1 MWVLLLL
8 LVISLYLRFVNRDR
22 KLYFLYL
29 IPGAFAIASL
39 VSYSPTQNPALNLGG
54 VAGFY
59 FSHFMVKF
67 FTKPFALLL
76 TAYIVALPVIP
87 TRYLRSSLLF
97 LAGFFFLQLPFRWK
111 GIFSLF
117 GAFTYPI
124 VFTVSA
130 LSFLLAFADLRVPL
144 SMKWISELIPRIKP
158 PQRGVQDVSSAE
170 PPGEVEDNLSSEELV
185 STSPEEDEEYV
196 LEDVDGGTSK
206 DEAIGVENVEEP
218 VSDKTLER
226 TPENSGDDKKRWYEK
241 FMPSRKEKS
250 SVKEVVSTEQKPA
263 VFFRENLLD
272 VFEHGDEEEDY
283 DDIDTESM
291 ARLIEEKFREYK
303 INGRV
308 VNATVG
314 PVITRYEFE
323 PAPGVKISTIQ
334 RLADDLALR
343 LKVQNVR
350 IVAPLP
356 GKGLVGIEVPNKR
369 RRIVYFGKL
378 VRDEK
383 FRNLRHPL
391 SFIIGVEPDGTPRYE
406 NLAKMPHLL
415 IAGTTG
421 SGKSVSINTI
431 LASFL
436 MKNDPDTLR
445 LLLIDP
451 KMVELTLYEGIPHLL
466 MPIVK
471 DRKFASKVLKMAVA
485 WMEYRYRLLAQVGAK
500 GLESY
505 NKRVKR
511 KLPYIVIVI
520 DEFADLIMTQGK
532 EVEEPLARLA
542 QMARA
547 VGIHLI
553 VATQRPSVDVITG
566 VIKANFPVRIA
577 FKVPSK
583 HDSRTILDTVGAER
597 LLGKGDMLYIP
608 PGSSEPIRLHGPFIS
623 EVEIRNLTHRLAGSY
638 LKVKLL
644 EKFGQLRDIDTLIT
658 DILDS
663 GYIGA
668 FTRDDE
674 IALEQ
679 KRRIVAE
686 WISRRMEEPQPV
698 EEVEQVI
705 DSLRSEYYIPIPEM
719 EAYVE
724 EEVEESSF
732 DSARNLDPLLPEAIR
747 IIASMKKASATMLQR
762 KLRIGFSRAGRIVDQ
777 LEELGIVGPPDGSR
791 PREVLIT
798 PDQVEDIIKKL
809 KG

>member
-1 MWVLLLL
+1 MWVFLALILLALYVRYFNRNRIIYGLFALAGLFAFLSILSYSPGQDPLLNWGGVVGHSLAHFLLKYFTRIFALVLVAGITAFPIIPDRYLKSFLYGLSGLFLMQLPFKWEYVRELLGIFAYPVAFTTGAALLLL
-8 LVISLYLRFVNRDR
+8 
-22 KLYFLYL
+22 
-29 IPGAFAIASL
+29 
-39 VSYSPTQNPALNLGG
+39 AL
-54 VAGFY
+54 
-59 FSHFMVKF
+59 
-67 FTKPFALLL
+67 
-76 TAYIVALPVIP
+76 
-87 TRYLRSSLLF
+87 
-97 LAGFFFLQLPFRWK
+97 
-111 GIFSLF
+111 
-117 GAFTYPI
+117 
-124 VFTVSA
+124 
-130 LSFLLAFADLRVPL
+130 ADF
-144 SMKWISELIPRIKP
+144 
-158 PQRGVQDVSSAE
+158 RGVNVLEMLRGIYRRKESLE
-170 PPGEVEDNLSSEELV
+170 ESSEPESV
-185 STSPEEDEEYV
+185 PEELDSEEEEYEYEEV
-196 LEDVDGGTSK
+196 KVEPREEVVDESPQYEDSEEEESYGETTV
-206 DEAIGVENVEEP
+206 VEERQEP
-218 VSDKTLER
+218 AQREEKKNWFENLFNADRVKR
-226 TPENSGDDKKRWYEK
+226 TPEKRE
-241 FMPSRKEKS
+241 
-250 SVKEVVSTEQKPA
+250 EQRETQA
-263 VFFRENLLD
+263 FFNTDLLD
-272 VFEHGDEEEDY
+272 AFEEEEEEEDY
-283 DDIDTESM
+283 PEVDTEKM
-291 ARLIEEKFREYK
+291 ARLIEEKFREFK
-303 INGRV
+303 IEGRV
-308 VNATVG
+308 VNAVVG
-314 PVITRYEFE
+314 PIITRYEFE

-334 RLADDLALR
+334 KLADDLALR

-356 GKGLVGIEVPNKR
+356 GKGLVGIEVPNPR
-369 RRIVYFGKL
+369 RKIVYFRKL
-378 VRDEK
+378 VKDEN
-383 FRNLRHPL
+383 FRKLRHPL

-421 SGKSVSINTI
+421 SGKSVAINTI

-436 MKNDPDTLR
+436 MKNTPDTLR

-451 KMVELTLYEGIPHLL
+451 KMVELTAYEGIPHLL

-471 DRKFASKVLKMAVA
+471 DRKYASKVLKMAVS

-505 NKRVKR
+505 NRKVKN

-577 FKVPSK
+577 FRVPSK

-623 EVEIRNLTHRLAGSY
+623 EQETRNIAHRLAGSY
-638 LKVKLL
+638 LKGKLL
-644 EKFGQLRDIDTLIT
+644 EKFGPLHDIDNLIF
-658 DILDS
+658 DILDG
-663 GYIGA
+663 GYIGV
-668 FTRDDE
+668 FTRNDE
-674 IALEQ
+674 IALDQ

-705 DSLRSEYYIPIPEM
+705 DSIRQEYYVPIPEM

-724 EEVEESSF
+724 EE
-732 DSARNLDPLLPEAIR
+732 DSVSVGGRKDLDPLLPEAIR
-747 IIASMKKASATMLQR
+747 IIASQKKASATMLQR
-762 KLRIGFSRAGRIVDQ
+762 KLRVGFSRAARIIDQ
-777 LEELGIVGPPDGSR
+777 LEELGIVGPPDGPR

-798 PDQVEDIIKKL
+798 PDQAEDIIRKL
-809 KG
+809 R

>member
-39 VSYSPTQNPALNLGG
+39 VSYSSTQNPALNLGG

-686 WISRRMEEPQPV
+686 WISRRMEEPQLV

>member
-1 MWVLLLL
+1 MWVFLALILLTLYVRYFNRNRVVYGLFALAGLFALLSILSYSPGQDPLLNWGGVVGYSFAEFLLKYLTRIFSLL
-8 LVISLYLRFVNRDR
+8 LVAAIVVFPILPERYL
-22 KLYFLYL
+22 
-29 IPGAFAIASL
+29 
-39 VSYSPTQNPALNLGG
+39 
-54 VAGFY
+54 
-59 FSHFMVKF
+59 
-67 FTKPFALLL
+67 KPFFYAL
-76 TAYIVALPVIP
+76 AG
-87 TRYLRSSLLF
+87 LF
-97 LAGFFFLQLPFRWK
+97 LIQLPFRWSYLRELL
-111 GIFSLF
+111 GIFSYPA
-117 GAFTYPI
+117 AFT
-124 VFTVSA
+124 A
-130 LSFLLAFADLRVPL
+130 GAALLLLSFADFRRVNIL
-144 SMKWISELIPRIKP
+144 DIVRGIYRREKP
-158 PQRGVQDVSSAE
+158 AGETYGPVPQPVEEDSKEAE
-170 PPGEVEDNLSSEELV
+170 TGLEEEEVEFIHHADG
-185 STSPEEDEEYV
+185 DEENIIEEV
-196 LEDVDGGTSK
+196 QQPEPARKEEKRNWFENLF
-206 DEAIGVENVEEP
+206 NVERVRSAQE
-218 VSDKTLER
+218 
-226 TPENSGDDKKRWYEK
+226 
-241 FMPSRKEKS
+241 RKEEGGE
-250 SVKEVVSTEQKPA
+250 EVRT
-263 VFFRENLLD
+263 FFNESLLD
-272 VFEHGDEEEDY
+272 AFEEEEEEEDY
-283 DDIDTESM
+283 PEVDTEKM
-291 ARLIEEKFREYK
+291 ARLIEEKFREFR
-303 INGRV
+303 IEGRV
-308 VNATVG
+308 VNAVVG
-314 PVITRYEFE
+314 PIITRYEFE

-334 RLADDLALR
+334 KLADDLALR

-356 GKGLVGIEVPNKR
+356 GKGLVGIEVPNPR
-369 RRIVYFGKL
+369 RKIVYFRKL
-378 VRDEK
+378 VKDEN
-383 FRNLRHPL
+383 FRKLKHPL
-391 SFIIGVEPDGTPRYE
+391 NFIIGVEPDGTPRYE

-421 SGKSVSINTI
+421 SGKSVAINTI

-436 MKNDPDTLR
+436 MKNTPDTLR

-451 KMVELTLYEGIPHLL
+451 KMVELTSYEGIPHLL

-471 DRKFASKVLKMAVA
+471 DRKYASKVLKMAVS

-505 NKRVKR
+505 NRKVKN

-577 FKVPSK
+577 FRVPSK

-623 EVEIRNLTHRLAGSY
+623 EQETRNIAHRLAGSY
-638 LKVKLL
+638 LKGKLL
-644 EKFGQLRDIDTLIT
+644 EKFGPLRDIDALIF
-658 DILDS
+658 DILDG
-663 GYIGA
+663 GYIGV

-705 DSLRSEYYIPIPEM
+705 DSMRQEYYVPIPEM

-724 EEVEESSF
+724 EEEEGVSVGGGS
-732 DSARNLDPLLPEAIR
+732 DLDPLLPEAIR
-747 IIASMKKASATMLQR
+747 IIASQKKASATMLQR
-762 KLRIGFSRAGRIVDQ
+762 KLRVGFSRAARIIDQ
-777 LEELGIVGPPDGSR
+777 LEELGIVGPPDGPR

-798 PDQVEDIIKKL
+798 PDQAEEIIRRL
-809 KG
+809 R

>member
-1 MWVLLLL
+1 MWIALL
-8 LVISLYLRFVNRDR
+8 LVSIALYLRFINRDR
-22 KLYFLYL
+22 KLYFLFL
-29 IPGAFAIASL
+29 IPGAFALASIL
-39 VSYSPTQNPALNLGG
+39 SYNPSQNPALNLGG

-59 FSHFMVKF
+59 FADFMVRLFTKF
-67 FTKPFALLL
+67 FSLLL
-76 TAYIVALPVIP
+76 TLYIVLFPIMP
-87 TRYLRSSLLF
+87 SSYIRPSLLA

-111 GIFSLF
+111 GLFSLL
-117 GAFTYPI
+117 GVFTYPI
-124 VFTVSA
+124 LLTLSA
-130 LSFLLAFADLRVPL
+130 LSFLLAFADSKSKGISIPIPSINMAFLRN
-144 SMKWISELIPRIKP
+144 SFKERRK
-158 PQRGVQDVSSAE
+158 
-170 PPGEVEDNLSSEELV
+170 
-185 STSPEEDEEYV
+185 
-196 LEDVDGGTSK
+196 
-206 DEAIGVENVEEP
+206 EEP
-218 VSDKTLER
+218 VEEKTDGVDEIVDSEPETPAEESVEIGQEEVPSEDVEEKESPSEQKWYER
-226 TPENSGDDKKRWYEK
+226 FMPRKKESTPEN
-241 FMPSRKEKS
+241 
-250 SVKEVVSTEQKPA
+250 TEEPEDSP
-263 VFFRENLLD
+263 FFNRELVE
-272 VFEHGDEEEDY
+272 VFESVEEEEDY
-283 DDIDTESM
+283 EDIDTESM

-356 GKGLVGIEVPNKR
+356 GKGLVGIEVPNNR

-378 VRDEK
+378 VKDEK
-383 FRNLRHPL
+383 FRNLKHPL

-436 MKNDPDTLR
+436 MKNNPDTLR

-505 NKRVKR
+505 NRRVKR

-638 LKVKLL
+638 LKTKLL
-644 EKFGQLRDIDTLIT
+644 ERFGPLRDIDALIT

-698 EEVEQVI
+698 EEIEKVI
-705 DSLRSEYYIPIPEM
+705 DSIRSEYYTPIPEM

-724 EEVEESSF
+724 EETEESTPF
-732 DSARNLDPLLPEAIR
+732 DSGRNLDPLLPEAIR
-747 IIASMKKASATMLQR
+747 IIASMKRASATMLQR
-762 KLRIGFSRAGRIVDQ
+762 KLRIGFSRAGRIMDQ

-798 PDQVEDIIKKL
+798 PDQVEDIIRRL
-809 KG
+809 GG

>member
-1 MWVLLLL
+1 MWVFLALILLALYVRYFNRNKIVYGLFAMAGLFAFLSILSYSPGQDPLLNWGGVVGYTFARFLLEYLTRIFALVLVAGIVAFPIVPDRYLKSFLYGLSGLFLMQLPFKWEYLRELLGIFAYPAAFTAGAALLLL
-8 LVISLYLRFVNRDR
+8 ALVDLRGVSILEVLRGIYRRGEPVEEVSPSASGEDVSGDVEFEREEVVMESDEGDVEEESIQHAGGDDEDDETVVEEVVEPVQKKER
-22 KLYFLYL
+22 KRWFENLFNVE
-29 IPGAFAIASL
+29 G
-39 VSYSPTQNPALNLGG
+39 VRRTREEKEEHKEVQALFN
-54 VAGFY
+54 
-59 FSHFMVKF
+59 
-67 FTKPFALLL
+67 
-76 TAYIVALPVIP
+76 
-87 TRYLRSSLLF
+87 
-97 LAGFFFLQLPFRWK
+97 
-111 GIFSLF
+111 
-117 GAFTYPI
+117 
-124 VFTVSA
+124 
-130 LSFLLAFADLRVPL
+130 ADLL
-144 SMKWISELIPRIKP
+144 
-158 PQRGVQDVSSAE
+158 DAF
-170 PPGEVEDNLSSEELV
+170 EE
-185 STSPEEDEEYV
+185 EE
-196 LEDVDGGTSK
+196 
-206 DEAIGVENVEEP
+206 
-218 VSDKTLER
+218 
-226 TPENSGDDKKRWYEK
+226 
-241 FMPSRKEKS
+241 
-250 SVKEVVSTEQKPA
+250 
-263 VFFRENLLD
+263 
-272 VFEHGDEEEDY
+272 EEEDY
-283 DDIDTESM
+283 PEVDTERM
-291 ARLIEEKFREYK
+291 ARLIEEKFREFK
-303 INGRV
+303 IEGRV
-308 VNATVG
+308 VNAVVG
-314 PVITRYEFE
+314 PIITRYEFE

-334 RLADDLALR
+334 KLADDLALR

-356 GKGLVGIEVPNKR
+356 GKGLVGIEVPNPR
-369 RRIVYFGKL
+369 RKIVYFRKL
-378 VRDEK
+378 VKDEK
-383 FRNLRHPL
+383 FRNLKAPL

-421 SGKSVSINTI
+421 SGKSVAINTI

-436 MKNDPDTLR
+436 MKNTPDTLR

-451 KMVELTLYEGIPHLL
+451 KMVELTSYEGIPHLL

-471 DRKFASKVLKMAVA
+471 DRKYASKVLKMAVA

-505 NKRVKR
+505 NRKVKN

-577 FKVPSK
+577 FRVPSK

-623 EVEIRNLTHRLAGSY
+623 EQETRNIAHRLAGSY
-638 LKVKLL
+638 LKGKLL
-644 EKFGQLRDIDTLIT
+644 EKFGPLKDVDTLIF
-658 DILDS
+658 DILDG
-663 GYIGA
+663 GYIGV

-705 DSLRSEYYIPIPEM
+705 DSMRQEYYVPIPEM
-719 EAYVE
+719 ESYVE
-724 EEVEESSF
+724 DEE
-732 DSARNLDPLLPEAIR
+732 DSVSVGGGSDLDPLLPEAIR
-747 IIASMKKASATMLQR
+747 IIASQKRASATMLQR
-762 KLRIGFSRAGRIVDQ
+762 KLRVGFSRAARIIDQ
-777 LEELGIVGPPDGSR
+777 LEELGIVGPPDGPR

-798 PDQVEDIIKKL
+798 PDQAEEIIRKFR
-809 KG
+809 